1 MEKNLLHKNVG
12 EDLTIAMMI
21 KKVETYFG
29 RGPTG
34 QKPRISFFFEVQATC
49 PPASTH
55 EPHQTCRKDALWI
68 LPHSTKFQA
77 KILTG
82 KFYFG
87 NNLNIYWVV
96 EQIF

>member
-34 QKPRISFFFEVQATC
+34 QKPRISFFLRFKPLVRQPAPTNPTKLVEKMHC
-49 PPASTH
+49 GFYHIPPNSK
-55 EPHQTCRKDALWI
+55 PK
-68 LPHSTKFQA
+68 
-77 KILTG
+77 
-82 KFYFG
+82 Y
-87 NNLNIYWVV
+87 
-96 EQIF
+96 